1 MALYNPRPKP
11 IFVVRMP
18 PKTSPEAMRVMSEDV
33 GRNMKDY
40 HVIVLRDMWS
50 SEDNVKFEVF
60 NADSFQQIEFDDLQK
75 RLLILAT
82 DTMKYEKI

>member
-18 PKTSPEAMRVMSEDV
+18 SKTSPEAMRVMSEDV